1 MANTPEWMT
10 HPLTVASGAVGSVT
24 ALFAPETLYLVG
36 EAVFLSAPQIFTGIT
51 LGTLTLPNFL
61 PPTSTADWLGV
72 SAGVLMGVY
81 LLYQV
86 NKNFDQ
92 KGL

>member
-1 MANTPEWMT
+1 MPNIPEWAT
-10 HPLTVASGAVGSVT
+10 HPVTAASGAVASLT
-24 ALFAPETLYLVG
+24 ALASPETLYLVG
-36 EAVFLSAPQIFTGIT
+36 EAVLLSAPQIFTGVT

-61 PPTSTADWLGV
+61 PPSSTADWIGV
-72 SAGVLMGVY
+72 GAGVLMGVY

-86 NKNFDQ
+86 NANFDD